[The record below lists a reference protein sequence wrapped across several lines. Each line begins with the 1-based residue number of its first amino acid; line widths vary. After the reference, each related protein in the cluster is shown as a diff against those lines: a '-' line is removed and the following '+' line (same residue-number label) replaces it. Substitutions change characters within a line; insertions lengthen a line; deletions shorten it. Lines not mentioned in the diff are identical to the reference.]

1 MTSGV
6 FGDNTG
12 STVLNSVTCSGNE
25 TRILD
30 CSYLTSDSIICSDH
44 SAAVVCQGLTI
55 FKIYCCN
62 VHIYLLTHFLS
73 FVACTNS
80 EALVFFIFET
90 ICAVRIL

>member
-44 SAAVVCQGLTI
+44 SAAVVCQGLKFTAAYI
-55 FKIYCCN
+55 STYPFS
-62 VHIYLLTHFLS
+62 TF
-73 FVACTNS
+73 FACTNS
-80 EALVFFIFET
+80 LFCIS
-90 ICAVRIL
+90 C

>member
-55 FKIYCCN
+55 LLLQC

-80 EALVFFIFET
+80 EVLFCIF
-90 ICAVRIL
+90 VDL

>member
-62 VHIYLLTHFLS
+62 MCIYIYLPIFYLLLHVLTQWHYF
-73 FVACTNS
+73 
-80 EALVFFIFET
+80 ALVVEQFYI
-90 ICAVRIL
+90 

>member
-1 MTSGV
+1 MISGV

-62 VHIYLLTHFLS
+62 VCIYIYLPIFYF

-80 EALVFFIFET
+80 LFCIS
-90 ICAVRIL
+90 C